1 MVSSAYYW
9 KCDVN
14 ESIKIHYIFKSY
26 SKFITYTG
34 AYSEPSQTSKME
46 LFEEKVNTF
55 DWF

>member
-34 AYSEPSQTSKME
+34 MYSEPSQTSKMK
-46 LFEEKVNTF
+46 LFKEIVNTF